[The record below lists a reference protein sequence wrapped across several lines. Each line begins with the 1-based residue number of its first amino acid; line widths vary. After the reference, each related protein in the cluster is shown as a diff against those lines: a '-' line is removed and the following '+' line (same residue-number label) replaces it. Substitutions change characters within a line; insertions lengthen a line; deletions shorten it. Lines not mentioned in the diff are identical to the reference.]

1 MEVSMMS
8 GTPPDSEDDAIVET
22 MDNHALKD
30 REKTMTNTVIV
41 STKLSHC

>member
-8 GTPPDSEDDAIVET
+8 GTPPDSEDDAIVEA

-41 STKLSHC
+41 CQKLSHC